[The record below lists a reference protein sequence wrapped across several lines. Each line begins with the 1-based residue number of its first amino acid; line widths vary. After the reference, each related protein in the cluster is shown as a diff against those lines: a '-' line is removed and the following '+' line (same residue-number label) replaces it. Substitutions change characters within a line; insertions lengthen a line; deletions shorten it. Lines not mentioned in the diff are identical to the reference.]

1 MTEDERLL
9 ATISIMAAVIVSRY
23 SSTGGPVDRAC
34 AHEAKH
40 AVGRARA
47 IYNEAIDQ
55 LWPGEKKL
63 KESKAPT
70 GGESTPPFKGPRV
83 GAGWSDE
90 NLAEDSGYH
99 K

>member
-1 MTEDERLL
+1 MTEDEQLL
-9 ATISIMAAVIVSRY
+9 STISIMAAVMTGRY
-23 SSTGGPVDRAC
+23 LASGRSTDLHTAG
-34 AHEAKH
+34 EAKH
-40 AVGRARA
+40 AVSRARA

-55 LWPGEKKL
+55 LWPGEKAL
-63 KESKAPT
+63 KESKSPT